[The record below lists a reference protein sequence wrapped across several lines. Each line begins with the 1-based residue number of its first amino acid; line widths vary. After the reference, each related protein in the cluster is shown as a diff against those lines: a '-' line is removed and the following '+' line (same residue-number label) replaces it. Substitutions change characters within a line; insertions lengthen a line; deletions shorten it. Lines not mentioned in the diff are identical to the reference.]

1 MAREPKKYPMF
12 GNLRAQDLRAL
23 GIGLE
28 LSVVIGVFTYG
39 GYWLDEKWGTSPLL
53 LLIGVAIGTLGGG
66 WHAIKM
72 ANGGKVP
79 DFGFKKPEPKPDKQA
94 SEDKASEEGDEPAA

>member
-1 MAREPKKYPMF
+1 MTREPRKYKLL
-12 GNLRAQDLRAL
+12 GNLRPQDLKPL

-28 LSVVIGVFTYG
+28 LSAVIGGFSYG
-39 GYWLDEKWGTSPLL
+39 GYWLDQKWGTEPMM

-72 ANGGKVP
+72 ANGGKIP
-79 DFGFKKPEPKPDKQA
+79 DLGLKPKKPKPDDSDNQP
-94 SEDKASEEGDEPAA
+94 SDKKPKP